1 MIRKHARRLSQ
12 RASRSTR
19 PAGLTRLTSVL
30 AFALFAAPALLSVPG
45 AGVASAQAVYA
56 TPEAAAEAFTNALAT
71 NDHDAMKHVLG
82 NDYQHFIPTREIGQ
96 EDIYDFLGAWA
107 KGHRIV
113 SDATPVAG
121 KASAHLAVGE
131 SGWTLPIPIV
141 QGASGWRFDP
151 REGASEVLTRRI
163 GRNERAAMLSSLA
176 YVDAQNDY
184 RKLTQHYAQRLVS
197 TPGTHDGLYWP
208 VAPGETESPLGP
220 LAEAMPHN
228 AKITPQEGYYG
239 YHFRILTAQGSH
251 ADGGARSYM
260 ENGQLANGFALV
272 AWPAQYGKTGVMSFI
287 INQDGK
293 LYQKNLGPNGA
304 RVAAALKSFDPDSSW
319 QPTTP

>member
-19 PAGLTRLTSVL
+19 PAGLARLTSAL
-30 AFALFAAPALLSVPG
+30 AFALFAAPALLAVPG

-56 TPEAAAEAFTNALAT
+56 TPEAAADAFTNALAT

-82 NDYQHFIPTREIGQ
+82 NDYQRFIPTRDIGQ

-107 KGHRIV
+107 KGHQIV

-121 KASAHLAVGE
+121 KASAHLAVGD

-141 QGASGWRFDP
+141 QSASGWRFDP
-151 REGASEVLTRRI
+151 REGSSELLTRRI

-239 YHFRILTAQGSH
+239 YHFRILTAQGAH

-304 RVAAALKSFDPDSSW
+304 RTAAALKSFDPDSSW
-319 QPTTP
+319 QAATP

>member
-12 RASRSTR
+12 RASRSAR
-19 PAGLTRLTSVL
+19 PAGFARLTSVL
-30 AFALFAAPALLSVPG
+30 AFSLFAAPALLAMPG

-56 TPEAAAEAFTNALAT
+56 TPDAAADAFTNALAT

-82 NDYQHFIPTREIGQ
+82 NDFQHFIPTRDIGQ

-107 KGHRIV
+107 KGHQIV
-113 SDATPVAG
+113 PDATPVAG
-121 KASAHLAVGE
+121 KASAHLAVGD

-141 QGASGWRFDP
+141 QNASGWRFDP

-184 RKLTQHYAQRLVS
+184 RKLTEHYAQHIVS

-208 VAPGETESPLGP
+208 VEPGEAESPLGP
-220 LAEAMPHN
+220 LAETMPHN
-228 AKITPQEGYYG
+228 AKVTPQEGYHG
-239 YHFRILTAQGSH
+239 YHFRILTAQGAH

-287 INQDGK
+287 VNQDGK

-304 RVAAALKSFDPDSSW
+304 RTAAALKSFDPDSSW
-319 QPTTP
+319 QPATP